1 MDTFQDAIYALLEA
15 CRETHVDD
23 DELEIIPRRAF
34 NERINVP
41 ENMRTLVTDDLVGN
55 AEKKLR
61 YAYLPEE
68 SDNDNLVFKNLM
80 HK

>member
-1 MDTFQDAIYALLEA
+1 
-15 CRETHVDD
+15 
-23 DELEIIPRRAF
+23 
-34 NERINVP
+34 
-41 ENMRTLVTDDLVGN
+41 MRTLVTDDLVGN

-80 HK
+80 YK

>member
-1 MDTFQDAIYALLEA
+1 MATFQDAIYVLLEA
-15 CRETHVDD
+15 CCKTHVDD

-34 NERINVP
+34 NEKINVP
-41 ENMRTLVTDDLVGN
+41 YDMRTLVTDDLVGN